1 VADIVVGPSQD
12 RIFLEGME
20 FHGYIG
26 VHALEKMHGQPFVLD
41 VALFCP
47 CLEACESDR
56 LVDTIDY
63 GEVFARVRTQ
73 VETAEC
79 DLIEKLAGLIAADL
93 LATYEL
99 ACAVEVTV
107 RKPQAPING
116 QIRAVGV
123 TIRRERS

>member
-1 VADIVVGPSQD
+1 
-12 RIFLEGME
+12 
-20 FHGYIG
+20 
-26 VHALEKMHGQPFVLD
+26 
-41 VALFCP
+41 
-47 CLEACESDR
+47 
-56 LVDTIDY
+56 
-63 GEVFARVRTQ
+63 
-73 VETAEC
+73 
-79 DLIEKLAGLIAADL
+79 LIEKLAGLIAADL

>member
-1 VADIVVGPSQD
+1 MADIVVGPSQD

-73 VETAEC
+73 VETAEF
-79 DLIEKLAGLIAADL
+79 DRKTGRPDAADL